1 MREDRAL
8 CFLEMA
14 GRPDDK
20 ANAAEHQVLNTFS
33 DTVEGV
39 DFDKDCEDPEY
50 KPLPGPLKDQDDEG
64 DPLMMMKEEIS
75 VIDGDEAQVIQQ
87 PGHLFWPPG
96 SALTARLRRLVTA
109 YQRSYKREQMKMEAA
124 ERGDRRRRRCEAAFK
139 LKEIARREKQ
149 QR

>member
-1 MREDRAL
+1 
-8 CFLEMA
+8 
-14 GRPDDK
+14 
-20 ANAAEHQVLNTFS
+20 
-33 DTVEGV
+33 
-39 DFDKDCEDPEY
+39 
-50 KPLPGPLKDQDDEG
+50 
-64 DPLMMMKEEIS
+64 MMDEEIS
-75 VIDGDEAQVIQQ
+75 VIDGDEGKLLSKLVQFVWSGGIGELSEFCPFLGFLRALPLGGLKYQYSICFFSCPVYSTLLPTAQVTQQ

-109 YQRSYKREQMKMEAA
+109 YQRSYKREQMKIEAA

>member
-1 MREDRAL
+1 M
-8 CFLEMA
+8 
-14 GRPDDK
+14 
-20 ANAAEHQVLNTFS
+20 
-33 DTVEGV
+33 
-39 DFDKDCEDPEY
+39 
-50 KPLPGPLKDQDDEG
+50 
-64 DPLMMMKEEIS
+64 
-75 VIDGDEAQVIQQ
+75 IDGDEGKLLGQLVQFCVGWWVGELLTEFCPVLGFLRALLLGGLIVSTVLPVLPVHSSLLPTAQVTQQ

-109 YQRSYKREQMKMEAA
+109 YQRSYKREQMKIEAA

>member
-1 MREDRAL
+1 MSRNTSIISAL
-8 CFLEMA
+8 LSIPPIHSALF
-14 GRPDDK
+14 P
-20 ANAAEHQVLNTFS
+20 T
-33 DTVEGV
+33 
-39 DFDKDCEDPEY
+39 
-50 KPLPGPLKDQDDEG
+50 
-64 DPLMMMKEEIS
+64 
-75 VIDGDEAQVIQQ
+75 AQVTQQ

-149 QR
+149 QRYSIARSLD

>member
-1 MREDRAL
+1 
-8 CFLEMA
+8 MA
-14 GRPDDK
+14 SNTGIISTIFP
-20 ANAAEHQVLNTFS
+20 VLPIYATW
-33 DTVEGV
+33 
-39 DFDKDCEDPEY
+39 
-50 KPLPGPLKDQDDEG
+50 LPT
-64 DPLMMMKEEIS
+64 
-75 VIDGDEAQVIQQ
+75 AQVTQQ

-109 YQRSYKREQMKMEAA
+109 YQRSYKREQMKIEAA